1 MCYNPRYRNMKRF
14 LEKFKNLKT
23 LRDRDYSNPDVKKL
37 QKSILEQ
44 MEEGIFYSSQIWVDL
59 DANKNGILDIIDDEN
74 SSYIFEGLPVTKP
87 IRDYLNKITQYFL
100 TSERQKEKLML
111 KLIDVMD
118 YADTTREVTRIVPV
132 DETKLDPQQV
142 ENFKSIVRSEMI
154 AYKESKGMGKN
165 IMLKNI
171 KDRVTTQEKKVWIND
186 VAMEVLGEELL
197 K

>member
-1 MCYNPRYRNMKRF
+1 MTST
-14 LEKFKNLKT
+14 EKKTKMTEDALPKHLKT

-44 MEEGIFYSSQIWVDL
+44 MEEGIFYSSHIWVDL